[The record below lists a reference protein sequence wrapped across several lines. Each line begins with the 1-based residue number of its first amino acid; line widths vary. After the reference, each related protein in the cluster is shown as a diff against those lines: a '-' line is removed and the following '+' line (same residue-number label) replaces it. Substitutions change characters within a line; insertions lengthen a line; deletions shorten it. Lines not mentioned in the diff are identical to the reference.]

1 MKDKKLPLLKE
12 IYVRIYDKNLVEK
25 YEEVKNTRRE
35 KINNNE
41 FTQELIKLG
50 LTVLSSSK
58 DSTESFL
65 NTSNEIKRMLGVII
79 QELRK
84 DSFEKTVDAE
94 MNNKKLNAIHNIIVA
109 QAKGETVTEDEI
121 ESGMYDTLPDRF
133 IDEYLKNGNRNNQ

>member
-50 LTVLSSSK
+50 LTVLSTSK
-58 DSTESFL
+58 DSAESFL

-109 QAKGETVTEDEI
+109 QAKGETVTGDEI

-133 IDEYLKNGNRNNQ
+133 IDEYLKNGNTNNQ